1 VVNDGPHNVVASVY
15 PVVSKLKIRRWI
27 VGTIDK
33 LLITTAGVAGNCQ
46 LPLVITRIK
55 PHQSRV
61 SFGAEDTNRLRFV
74 IGHLQDK
81 RVRAG
86 A

>member
-1 VVNDGPHNVVASVY
+1 MVNDGPNNVVGSVY
-15 PVVSKLKIRRWI
+15 AIVSKLKIRRWI

-33 LLITTAGVAGNCQ
+33 LLIIVAGVAGNCE

-55 PHQSRV
+55 PHQPRV

-74 IGHLQDK
+74 IGHLQNK